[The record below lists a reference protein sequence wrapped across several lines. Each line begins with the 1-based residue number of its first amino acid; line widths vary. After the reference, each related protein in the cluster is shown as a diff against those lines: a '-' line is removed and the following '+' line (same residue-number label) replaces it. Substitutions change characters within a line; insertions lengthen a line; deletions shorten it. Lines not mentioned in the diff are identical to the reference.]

1 MQRLKNFTKDDLA
14 NSLVENVEVG
24 ISKAQAIHAVDDIV
38 ASIECALQR
47 GEVITLR
54 GFGTLRVVNRKAK
67 VARNITT
74 GAKVDV
80 PARATAKFT
89 PSKQLKNLLNDH
101 DNK

>member
-14 NSLVENVEVG
+14 NSLVENKNVG
-24 ISKAQAIHAVDDIV
+24 LSKAQAIHAVDDIV
-38 ASIECALQR
+38 ASIERALQR

-74 GAKVDV
+74 GTKIDV
-80 PARATAKFT
+80 PAHATAKFT
-89 PSKQLKNLLNDH
+89 PCKQLKNLLNDH
-101 DNK
+101 DN